1 MHSDFKNILLI
12 LILVSSQANAVLYK
26 NPVTKTTAGQKSAGV
41 SFVSM
46 SRDLTSDGLR
56 TGAAADQTLLAAD
69 ITYAVSDQSE
79 FEVRIGLDKAEL
91 DVNGASGSSDGIL
104 FGALFRSNIPLN
116 NTDLKLGGFGS
127 IQTSSLSD
135 DYSDTSVLVY
145 EFGAGISKTVDKGLD
160 IYGGGVLSF
169 LDGTIEPN
177 LGYSYDFE
185 ASDNIGIFAGVEK
198 SLQGQMKVGF
208 ELNLIHQTGF
218 AAYIEMPF

>member
-1 MHSDFKNILLI
+1 MYCNFKNILFILLLI
-12 LILVSSQANAVLYK
+12 SFQANAVLYK
-26 NPVTKTTAGQKSAGV
+26 NPVTKTTVGQISAGV

-46 SRDLTSDGLR
+46 SRDLTSDGLG
-56 TGAAADQTLLAAD
+56 TGTVDQTLLAAD
-69 ITYAVSDQSE
+69 ITYAISDQSE

-91 DVNGASGSSDGIL
+91 DDASGSSDGIL
-104 FGALFRSNIPLN
+104 LGALFRSNIPLN

-127 IQTSSLSD
+127 IQASSLSD

-145 EFGAGISKTVDKGLD
+145 EFGAGVSKTVDKGLD

-177 LGYSYDFE
+177 FGYSYDFE

-198 SLQGQMKVGF
+198 TLQGQMKVGF